1 MNRIKPLLA
10 ASLALA
16 LLGCQ
21 FLPGGTP
28 ADPAPAVE
36 EAGETAEIVVE
47 PTTVVVVEEAAP
59 TDEPTQE
66 VIPTNTPEPIP
77 PTSTPVPEEAAA
89 EDADESESVE
99 DAEAAS
105 EEASSEGEAEEPAE
119 SESDESVTG
128 ETVDALVGEKGAQ
141 FFEEAGSATT
151 MRTTLP
157 VGDPVKILG
166 ISSNEY
172 WYEVETVEGVGW
184 IPTSQIDVENTDA
197 LENVKKY
204 SAKLS
209 ANLSSKVR
217 VEPNRSSPV
226 YTSLEENEEA
236 EILGVNGD
244 STWYQIQT
252 DDGKIGW
259 VSASIVTVSGN
270 GKGIA
275 RFNPRSSLSSSAAAS
290 GNSGGQAAAPAQ
302 PAPTQAPA
310 ASNSGGQAAAPAP
323 TAAPAQQSSAAAPP
337 AAPRPGDLYYS
348 TDNGAFAGAG
358 RISQGAGNAQRG
370 GCRGMTWT
378 VLHQLD
384 GITHVGS
391 DLRTNPYAG
400 DATCD
405 QSYPVLCIFKS
416 GGGPPA
422 SSRPDLELNYYKS
435 WAGAQVLSTGVVNGH
450 QMPTLD
456 AANKICADTFGSQ
469 YWQIAEFH
477 DGNFGQ
483 GGWELWANGTLP
495 LGTRFW
501 VSIDDQRAN
510 PWNSQ

>member
-1 MNRIKPLLA
+1 MTKRYLVLLSLLA
-10 ASLALA
+10 FGLI
-16 LLGCQ
+16 GCQ
-21 FLPGGTP
+21 FLPGADQGDSGTV
-28 ADPAPAVE
+28 ADQVSEAVDS
-36 EAGETAEIVVE
+36 AAD
-47 PTTVVVVEEAAP
+47 VVEEVVDEVVSGEAEAPAP
-59 TDEPTQE
+59 TNTPVVEA
-66 VIPTNTPEPIP
+66 IPTNTPVPLP
-77 PTSTPVPEEAAA
+77 PTATPAQQDAA
-89 EDADESESVE
+89 EEDAAEAGDESE
-99 DAEAAS
+99 A
-105 EEASSEGEAEEPAE
+105 EEATQEENEDTAEG
-119 SESDESVTG
+119 VTG
-128 ETVDALVGEKGAQ
+128 GAIVAGVVGDSGAQ
-141 FFEEAGSATT
+141 FFEEAGSATQ
-151 MRTTLP
+151 MLTTLP
-157 VGDPVKILG
+157 AGDTVEILG

-172 WYEVETVEGVGW
+172 WYEVETVEGLGW
-184 IPTSQIDVENTDA
+184 IPTSQIDVAEEDDLDGVTR
-197 LENVKKY
+197 Y
-204 SAKLS
+204 SATLA

-217 VEPNRSSPV
+217 VAPSLDSPV
-226 YTSLEENEEA
+226 YTTMQPDEEA
-236 EILGVNGD
+236 IILGVNGD
-244 STWYQIQT
+244 SSWYQIET
-252 DDGKIGW
+252 DSGKIGW
-259 VSASIVTVSGN
+259 ISASIVTVVGE

-275 RFNPRSSLSSSAAAS
+275 RFNPRTGLSANTASSSS
-290 GNSGGQAAAPAQ
+290 SGQASQPAPTAAPAQ
-302 PAPTQAPA
+302 
-310 ASNSGGQAAAPAP
+310 NSGGQAAAPAP
-323 TAAPAQQSSAAAPP
+323 APTAAPAQESAAVAPP

-358 RISQGAGNAQRG
+358 RMDIGTGNSQRG

-422 SSRPDLELNYYKS
+422 TSRPDLELNYYNS
-435 WAGAQVLSTGVVNGH
+435 WSGAQVLSTGAVSGH
-450 QMPTLD
+450 QMPTVE
-456 AANKICADTFGSQ
+456 AANQICADTFGSQ

-501 VSIDDQRAN
+501 VAIDDQRAN